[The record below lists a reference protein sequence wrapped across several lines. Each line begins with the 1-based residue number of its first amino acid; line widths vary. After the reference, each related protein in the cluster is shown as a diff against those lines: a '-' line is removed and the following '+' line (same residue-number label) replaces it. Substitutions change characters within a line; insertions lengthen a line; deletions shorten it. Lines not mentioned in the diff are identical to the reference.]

1 MVPKNS
7 ERWKITITLR
17 TNNNRDR
24 GSFSK
29 RLVKNSTRLASTNAS
44 NEKKISIFFK

>member
-1 MVPKNS
+1 MISKNS

-17 TNNNRDR
+17 INNNRDR

-29 RLVKNSTRLASTNAS
+29 RSVKNSTRLASTNAS
-44 NEKKISIFFK
+44 NDKKNKCFFK